1 MKPGNW
7 IIAGIAGSKDACYL
21 RQEAILSRGLLTS
34 AAQSLAPPHQ
44 DHSQLAQQLQYISK
58 GWMEN
63 CSNLIVFF

>member
-34 AAQSLAPPHQ
+34 GAQSLAPQHQ
-44 DHSQLAQQLQYISK
+44 DHSPLDQTASIQ
-58 GWMEN
+58 E
-63 CSNLIVFF
+63 